1 MDHEENH
8 VRMDRVHYTLNRAY
22 HRVSTDRV
30 GRTCGARMDQVVH
43 NVVVNELSR
52 RLLDGIHDKPGCS
65 LDDDASNDGCIP
77 QLQLAHH

>member
-8 VRMDRVHYTLNRAY
+8 VRMDRVHYTLNRAC

-43 NVVVNELSR
+43 NVVVNELGR

-65 LDDDASNDGCIP
+65 LADDASNDGCIP